1 MIQSDILTNEDL
13 GKQPCCILEVM
24 FNLNENVQRRKFI
37 LQNVKPFLINYIER
51 DIDSE
56 RERKMVWYML
66 FCVTETRRIEL
77 NGKTNKVINSQKL
90 NGPYQILQNLMA
102 WKIVSVIQ

>member
-1 MIQSDILTNEDL
+1 MIQSDILTNADL

-37 LQNVKPFLINYIER
+37 LER

-56 RERKMVWYML
+56 RERERWCGICFFV
-66 FCVTETRRIEL
+66 
-77 NGKTNKVINSQKL
+77 
-90 NGPYQILQNLMA
+90 
-102 WKIVSVIQ
+102 

>member
-1 MIQSDILTNEDL
+1 
-13 GKQPCCILEVM
+13 M

-37 LQNVKPFLINYIER
+37 LQNVKPFLINYIISNPER

-56 RERKMVWYML
+56 RERERKMVWYMF

-77 NGKTNKVINSQKL
+77 NGKTNKAINSQKL

>member
-37 LQNVKPFLINYIER
+37 LQGVKPFLI
-51 DIDSE
+51 
-56 RERKMVWYML
+56 RERY
-66 FCVTETRRIEL
+66 R
-77 NGKTNKVINSQKL
+77 
-90 NGPYQILQNLMA
+90 
-102 WKIVSVIQ
+102 